1 MFAVPLAPLVHGAQR
16 GTTTGPGVPGAPM
29 WMCAAVAGPVRLLN
43 ESCQFSTVPES
54 DFVSVAVK
62 LPVAEPT
69 SPFGAGTSSE
79 AAIVAPMSTLV
90 DCVRALAPPATTSAI
105 TGTSKT
111 SFFTESSLPG
121 IGIAARPLS
130 TRGTQAGG
138 DSDCA
143 SWASC

>member
-1 MFAVPLAPLVHGAQR
+1 MVRGTAGSWPRISPAAFLRVWTFTYVRPDSSANRTEAFTVAVPLAPLVHGAQR

-29 WMCAAVAGPVRLLN
+29 WMCAAAAGPVRLLN

-79 AAIVAPMSTLV
+79 AAIVAPM
-90 DCVRALAPPATTSAI
+90 
-105 TGTSKT
+105 
-111 SFFTESSLPG
+111 
-121 IGIAARPLS
+121 
-130 TRGTQAGG
+130 
-138 DSDCA
+138 
-143 SWASC
+143 